1 MNVQVIDLVSSV
13 TLAAVTMWVVY
24 IILSNYMDVAQDFRQ
39 QQLRAGDASLGE
51 LYLGMSPETFFIV
64 RLLLVA
70 FLGFVGFV
78 IGGVVLAVLFG
89 SFGYGIPA
97 VYLAKLRRDRV
108 HQIELQLVEGLELL
122 GNSLRSGLTL
132 PQATELL
139 VREFPPPI
147 SQEFALVLAESR
159 LGVDFTDA
167 LENMSKRLNST
178 IVGILASGVS
188 ITKRCGGDLTQIFG
202 NIAQAI
208 RERAVI
214 EGKLNAVTAQGRFQ
228 GLILGL
234 MPFALVVILYFI
246 DRDHVVTLF
255 SYTLGIW
262 AFTAV
267 CIMVILAQLWIRKLM
282 DIDV

>member
-1 MNVQVIDLVSSV
+1 M
-13 TLAAVTMWVVY
+13 
-24 IILSNYMDVAQDFRQ
+24 
-39 QQLRAGDASLGE
+39 
-51 LYLGMSPETFFIV
+51 
-64 RLLLVA
+64 
-70 FLGFVGFV
+70 
-78 IGGVVLAVLFG
+78 
-89 SFGYGIPA
+89 
-97 VYLAKLRRDRV
+97 
-108 HQIELQLVEGLELL
+108 
-122 GNSLRSGLTL
+122 
-132 PQATELL
+132 

-147 SQEFALVLAESR
+147 SQEFGLVLAESR
-159 LGVDFTDA
+159 LGIEFTEA
-167 LENMSKRLNST
+167 LENMSKRLDST
-178 IVGILASGVS
+178 IVGILASGVA

-234 MPFALVVILYFI
+234 MPFALVIILYFI

>member
-1 MNVQVIDLVSSV
+1 MNVQLIDLASSI
-13 TLAAVTMWVVY
+13 TLGVVTMWVVY
-24 IILSNYMDVAQDFRQ
+24 ILVSNYMDVAEDFRE
-39 QQLRAGDASLGE
+39 QQLKAGDSSLGE
-51 LYLGMSPETFFIV
+51 LYLGMSSETFFIV
-64 RLLLVA
+64 RMLLV
-70 FLGFVGFV
+70 FLFAVVGIV
-78 IGGVVLAVLFG
+78 LGGVVVGVVFG
-89 SFGYGIPA
+89 GIGYGIPA
-97 VYLAKLRRDRV
+97 VYLAKLRRERV
-108 HQIELQLVEGLELL
+108 HTIELQLVEGLELL

-139 VREFPPPI
+139 VREFPAPI
-147 SQEFALVLAESR
+147 SQEFALVLSESR

-167 LENMSKRLNST
+167 LENMAKRLDST

-228 GLILGL
+228 GLILGM

>member
-1 MNVQVIDLVSSV
+1 MNVGYIDLLSSIM
-13 TLAAVTMWVVY
+13 LAAVTVWVVY
-24 IILSNYMDVAQDFRQ
+24 ILINNYMDVAQDFRD
-39 QQLRAGDASLGE
+39 QQLRTGNANLGE
-51 LYLGMSPETFFIV
+51 LYLGVSPETLFVIKM
-64 RLLLVA
+64 LLVGVC
-70 FLGFVGFV
+70 FVVGFTIGGIV
-78 IGGVVLAVLFG
+78 IGTLFG
-89 SFGYGIPA
+89 AGGYAIPS
-97 VYLAKLRRDRV
+97 VYFARLRRERV
-108 HQIELQLVEGLELL
+108 HTIELQLVEGLELL

-159 LGVDFTDA
+159 LGIEFTDA
-167 LENMSKRLNST
+167 LENMSKRLDST
-178 IVGILASGVS
+178 IVGILASGVA

-208 RERAVI
+208 RERAII

-234 MPFALVVILYFI
+234 MPFALCIILYII

-262 AFTAV
+262 AFTLV
-267 CIMVILAQLWIRKLM
+267 CVMVILAQLWIRKLM

>member
-1 MNVQVIDLVSSV
+1 MDVQLIDLLSSV
-13 TLAAVTMWVVY
+13 AIGAVTIWVVY
-24 IILSNYMDVAQDFRQ
+24 ILLSNYSDVAGDFRE

-51 LYLGMSPETFFIV
+51 LYLGMSPETFFVLRMIIV
-64 RLLLVA
+64 AVM
-70 FLGFVGFV
+70 FFIGFAIGEIV
-78 IGGVVLAVLFG
+78 IGVVFALFG
-89 SFGYGIPA
+89 FGIPM
-97 VYLAKLRRDRV
+97 VYLAKLRRERV
-108 HQIELQLVEGLELL
+108 HQIEMQLVEGLELL

-147 SQEFALVLAESR
+147 SQEFGLVLAESR
-159 LGVDFTDA
+159 LGIEFTEA
-167 LENMSKRLNST
+167 LENMSKRLDST
-178 IVGILASGVS
+178 IVGILASGVA

-234 MPFALVVILYFI
+234 MPFALVIILYFI